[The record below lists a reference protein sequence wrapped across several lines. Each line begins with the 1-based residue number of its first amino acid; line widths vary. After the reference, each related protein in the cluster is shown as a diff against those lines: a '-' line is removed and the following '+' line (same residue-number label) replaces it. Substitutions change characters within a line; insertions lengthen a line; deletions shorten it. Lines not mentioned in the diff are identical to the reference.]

1 MTKMSASS
9 LSLGMWISTATAVMR
24 RHPSLWMALC
34 TSPPRGAKFSPS
46 KPPLAKNSG
55 PTIQRFLQNAPSTPV
70 ATSSIAALPFG
81 VAKFFL
87 PRSMAVSSLSRPLLG
102 SPRGKRSP
110 LIATTA
116 TPSRAPRVVTGKVLI
131 GNGGS
136 EYGVRGYISA
146 YDADTGK
153 MAWRFYTVP
162 GDPAKPF
169 EAPILEKAAKTWT
182 GRWWNVGGGG
192 TVWDSISY
200 DPELDLVYFGV
211 GN

>member
-1 MTKMSASS
+1 
-9 LSLGMWISTATAVMR
+9 LGE
-24 RHPSLWMALC
+24 PSLFRGRRCSTLFCATELERGRRSGDDQSGCLVGNPLASVVSPHLLLLGKSAGWRQALC
-34 TSPPRGAKFSPS
+34 SHVGTRAGRRRRFRDR
-46 KPPLAKNSG
+46 
-55 PTIQRFLQNAPSTPV
+55 QRLC
-70 ATSSIAALPFG
+70 
-81 VAKFFL
+81 
-87 PRSMAVSSLSRPLLG
+87 
-102 SPRGKRSP
+102 SPRR
-110 LIATTA
+110 
-116 TPSRAPRVVTGKVLI
+116 R
-131 GNGGS
+131 NGGS

-211 GN
+211 GNGTPW